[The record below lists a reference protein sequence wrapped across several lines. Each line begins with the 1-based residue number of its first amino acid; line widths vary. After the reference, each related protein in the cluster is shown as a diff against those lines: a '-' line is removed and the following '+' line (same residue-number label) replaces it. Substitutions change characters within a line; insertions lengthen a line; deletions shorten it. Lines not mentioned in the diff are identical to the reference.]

1 MKTSI
6 FLHPQTYF
14 LSEMQ
19 HFKVSIKFAQFIQN
33 KRQFT
38 IERVQHYMCVNL
50 LYYDLQCTYN
60 VKIVLFYFFVYDTCT
75 LKICNYGLTYKYTV
89 KLILEDTSILK

>member
-1 MKTSI
+1 
-6 FLHPQTYF
+6 
-14 LSEMQ
+14 
-19 HFKVSIKFAQFIQN
+19 
-33 KRQFT
+33 
-38 IERVQHYMCVNL
+38 MCVNL

-60 VKIVLFYFFVYDTCT
+60 VKIVLNFFLFLVYDTCT